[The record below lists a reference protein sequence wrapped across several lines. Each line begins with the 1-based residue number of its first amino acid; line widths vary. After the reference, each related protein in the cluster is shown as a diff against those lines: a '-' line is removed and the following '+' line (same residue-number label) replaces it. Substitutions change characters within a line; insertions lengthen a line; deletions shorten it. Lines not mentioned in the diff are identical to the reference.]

1 LFIRFR
7 YTYPQ
12 PVLQKTGSAPRQIS
26 TGTDGQFSTG
36 ANNNG
41 NFSAKEPRKRKLKQP
56 RTPDEVLR
64 AGIITVLKNMNGSG
78 HIQQILAAMEQQL
91 AGQLL
96 EHDLENVAS
105 GKQLVWQNNVCWE
118 RNKMVKQGILKNDSL
133 RGIWELTEAYR

>member
-1 LFIRFR
+1 
-7 YTYPQ
+7 
-12 PVLQKTGSAPRQIS
+12 
-26 TGTDGQFSTG
+26 
-36 ANNNG
+36 
-41 NFSAKEPRKRKLKQP
+41 
-56 RTPDEVLR
+56 
-64 AGIITVLKNMNGSG
+64 MNGSG